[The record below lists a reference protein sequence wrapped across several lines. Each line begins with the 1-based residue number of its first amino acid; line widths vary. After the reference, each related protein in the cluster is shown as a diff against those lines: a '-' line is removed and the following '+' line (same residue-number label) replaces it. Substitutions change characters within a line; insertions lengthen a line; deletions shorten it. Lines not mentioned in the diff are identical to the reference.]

1 MQRLPGSK
9 RNNRAIERKG
19 FAMIHAAIVG
29 LGRWG
34 RRLVEAS
41 SGHTRL
47 TIVRA
52 VEPEPEGAQDFCAQH
67 HLELTGSLGAV
78 LADSAIDAV
87 LLATPHSLHPAQVM
101 ACAAARK
108 QVFCEKPLALRRAD
122 ATRMF
127 DACRQAGVALAV
139 GHNRRFW
146 PSMAA
151 LRDTVASGELGAILH
166 IEGHNSNENS
176 QRITAGWRLSPLESP
191 GGGLTGAGL
200 HVLDAFVSLL
210 GPVRRVYAQLNSR
223 ERGPPQLDTAMLAID
238 FVNGA
243 TGTLATVRATPLY
256 WRLHVFGT
264 EGSAEVLDEGTMIL
278 RKTAAKPKQISY
290 PATDVLR
297 AELDAFAD
305 TIERKR
311 AFPVPEA
318 DVLATLSAFEA
329 ALRSMQS
336 GNPVACDD

>member
-1 MQRLPGSK
+1 
-9 RNNRAIERKG
+9 
-19 FAMIHAAIVG
+19 MIQAAIVG

-41 SGHTRL
+41 VGHDRIR
-47 TIVRA
+47 IVRA
-52 VEPEPEGAQDFCAQH
+52 VEPEFEDARGFCSHYGLDLA
-67 HLELTGSLGAV
+67 GSLDAV
-78 LADSAIDAV
+78 LADRGIDAV
-87 LLATPHSLHPAQVM
+87 LLATPHSLHAAQVT

-108 QVFCEKPLALRRAD
+108 QVFCEKPLALCRAD
-122 ATRMF
+122 AARMF
-127 DACRQAGVALAV
+127 EACRQAGVVLAV

-151 LRDTVASGELGAILH
+151 LRDAVASGELGAVLH

-176 QRITAGWRLSPLESP
+176 QNITAGWRLSPEESP

-200 HVLDAFVSLL
+200 HVLDAFVSIL
-210 GPVRRVYAQLNSR
+210 GPVRCVYARLNSR
-223 ERGPPQLDTAMLAID
+223 EQGPPPLDTAMLAID
-238 FVNGA
+238 FVSGA
-243 TGTLATVRATPLY
+243 TGALATVRATPLY
-256 WRLHVFGT
+256 WRVHVFGT
-264 EGSAEVLDEGTMIL
+264 QGSAEVLDEGTMIL
-278 RKTAAKPKQISY
+278 RKTGAKPKQLSY
-290 PATDVLR
+290 PAIDVLR

-305 TIERKR
+305 AIERKR

-336 GNPVACDD
+336 GQPVECDDGT

>member
-1 MQRLPGSK
+1 
-9 RNNRAIERKG
+9 
-19 FAMIHAAIVG
+19 MIRAAIVG

-34 RRLVEAS
+34 RQFAGAANGHARL
-41 SGHTRL
+41 R
-47 TIVRA
+47 IVRA
-52 VEPEPEGAQDFCAQH
+52 VEPDVDRARGFCAEH
-67 HLELTGSLGAV
+67 HLELTGSLDAV
-78 LADSAIDAV
+78 LADTCIDAV
-87 LLATPHSLHPAQVM
+87 LLATPHSLHPAQVV

-108 QVFCEKPLALRRAD
+108 HVFCEKPLALRRAD
-122 ATRMF
+122 AVRMF
-127 DACRQAGVALAV
+127 DACRDAGVTLAV

-146 PSMAA
+146 PAMAA

-176 QRITAGWRLSPLESP
+176 QTITAGWRLSPDQSP

-210 GPVRRVYAQLNSR
+210 GPARRVYAQLTSR
-223 ERGPPQLDTAMLAID
+223 EQGPPPLDTAMLAIE
-238 FVNGA
+238 FVSGA

-256 WRLHVFGT
+256 WRVHVFGT
-264 EGSAEVLDEGTMIL
+264 RGSAEVLDEGSMIL
-278 RKTAAKPKQISY
+278 RKSGARPKQIAWS
-290 PATDVLR
+290 ATNVLR

-305 TIERKR
+305 AIETER

-318 DVLATLSAFEA
+318 DVLATLAAFEA

-336 GNPVACDD
+336 GRPVGCAA

>member
-1 MQRLPGSK
+1 
-9 RNNRAIERKG
+9 
-19 FAMIHAAIVG
+19 MIRGAIVG

-34 RRLVEAS
+34 RNLVEAS
-41 SGHTRL
+41 TGHVRL
-47 TIVRA
+47 KIVRA
-52 VEPEPEGAQDFCAQH
+52 VEPDLDRARGFCAEH
-67 HLELTGSLGAV
+67 GLELTDNLDAV
-78 LADSAIDAV
+78 LADSSIDAV

-101 ACAAARK
+101 ACAAADK
-108 QVFCEKPLALRRAD
+108 HVFCEKPLALRRAD
-122 ATRMF
+122 AVRMF
-127 DACRQAGVALAV
+127 GACRYAGVALAV

-146 PSMAA
+146 PAMAA
-151 LRDTVASGELGAILH
+151 LRDTVTSGELGAILH

-176 QRITAGWRLSPLESP
+176 QNITAGWRLSPDESP

-210 GPVRRVYAQLNSR
+210 GPVRRVYAQLNSL
-223 ERGPPQLDTAMLAID
+223 EQGPPPLDTAMLAID
-238 FVNGA
+238 FASGA

-256 WRLHVFGT
+256 WRVHVFGT
-264 EGSAEVLDEGTMIL
+264 KGSAEVLDEGTMIL
-278 RKTAAKPKQISY
+278 RKSGSSPKQIAH
-290 PATDVLR
+290 PAIDVLR

-305 TIERKR
+305 AVDHKR

-336 GNPVACDD
+336 GQPVECDDRA